1 MNALEKVARGGL
13 AMLPAL
19 GVVATIVSG
28 TASAT
33 FLGGAQPA
41 PADPRM
47 GSIVATGEKR
57 IESVALL
64 PVDLRARIAPALLQA
79 PGGKLAG
86 RLDHGGSVS
95 DRELDQSCG
104 AWFVTWDQDAAGN
117 RIANSIRLHCGGA
130 PIPIG

>member
-1 MNALEKVARGGL
+1 MSALEKVARGLL
-13 AMLPAL
+13 ATLPAL

-47 GSIVATGEKR
+47 GAIVATGEQR
-57 IESVALL
+57 IDSVTLL

-79 PGGKLAG
+79 PGGKLA
-86 RLDHGGSVS
+86 RKSDRSDAVS
-95 DRELDQSCG
+95 DRELDQACG
-104 AWFVTWDQDAAGN
+104 AWFVTWDQDTAGN
-117 RIANSIRLHCGGA
+117 PIADSAKLHCGGS